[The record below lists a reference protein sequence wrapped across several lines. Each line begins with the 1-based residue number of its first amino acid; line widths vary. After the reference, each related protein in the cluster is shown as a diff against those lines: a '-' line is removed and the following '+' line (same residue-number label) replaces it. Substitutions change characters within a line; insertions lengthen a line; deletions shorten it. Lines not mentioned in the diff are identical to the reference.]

1 MEWLD
6 GKGERKKDVILV
18 AIWKWPG
25 LRMIEHPEGD
35 CSRGWGQK
43 RKKHQKQSQI

>member
-6 GKGERKKDVILV
+6 GKCEKKGVILV

-25 LRMIEHPEGD
+25 LRMIEHPGVIVPEG
-35 CSRGWGQK
+35 GKK
-43 RKKHQKQSQI
+43 RKNHQKQSQI